1 MSSISAGGSKMKK
14 KVIMALL
21 LGLCVTATGYTGAY
35 ASETETETETQ
46 AAE

>member
-1 MSSISAGGSKMKK
+1 MKK

-35 ASETETETETQ
+35 ASETETATE
-46 AAE
+46 AA